1 MPRSMWYNGNVLARI
16 RHLTEEQIEGVNK
29 PSVLTFNREELF
41 SQTTMQL
48 SLPDYSSWG
57 EFVTVF
63 IDVLTGSITYS
74 P

>member
-48 SLPDYSSWG
+48 SLPDYFSWG
-57 EFVTVF
+57 EFVAVF